1 MDILYPQEKF
11 LGSSFFG
18 LLHCRGTDKCHLVCL
33 KCFSCRLSFQN
44 KKEIKFSYTEWT
56 LSTRY
61 ILGYQFSHLSS
72 DSDFLPY
79 SATFF
84 LNLPPFAIWTKKV
97 WVCHQFIRF
106 SKLFLFLPLSFEG
119 CEESAVAL
127 SYGGQMTFILWE
139 LIKLLFRSDSCIIS
153 DLSLALYNHLFNSNS
168 SFKKY

>member
-1 MDILYPQEKF
+1 MVTAPGRLVRTNARFTYIF
-11 LGSSFFG
+11 LRPWISGG
-18 LLHCRGTDKCHLVCL
+18 DHI
-33 KCFSCRLSFQN
+33 Q
-44 KKEIKFSYTEWT
+44 

-84 LNLPPFAIWTKKV
+84 LNLLPFAIWTKKV
-97 WVCHQFIRF
+97 LVCHQFIRF

-153 DLSLALYNHLFNSNS
+153 DLSLALYNHLSNSNL